1 MEKKISLH
9 QLSGS
14 KQLWTREKARE
25 LRQEID
31 KALASSGPGDAVVL
45 DIEGIEVFDYSF
57 ANELFGKT
65 ILSLT
70 HEYKSRF
77 FIVESLSNYTREN
90 LDKAL
95 ESLNMIMIER
105 KQGNL
110 TLIGKVHPADN
121 QTFDLIKN
129 STKPVTAT
137 ELKDK
142 LHINLTAVNERLS
155 KLVQFGVVMRETG
168 ISGAGRQHYVY
179 SGPKL

>member
-1 MEKKISLH
+1 MEKRLGLLKLG
-9 QLSGS
+9 GS

-25 LRQEID
+25 LRNDID
-31 KALASSGPGDAVVL
+31 KTLASLEQSDALVL
-45 DIEGIEVFDYSF
+45 DIQGVEVFDYSF

-70 HEYKSRF
+70 NEFKNRF
-77 FIVESLSNYTREN
+77 FIVENLTDYTREN

-105 KQGNL
+105 RKGALQ
-110 TLIGKVHPADN
+110 LIGKVHPADS
-121 QTFDLIKN
+121 QTFDLIKH
-129 STKPVTAT
+129 SQKPVTAI

-142 LHINLTAVNERLS
+142 LNINLTAVNERLS
-155 KLVQFGVVMRETG
+155 KLVQYGVIMRETG
-168 ISGAGRQHYVY
+168 ISGAGRQQYVY